1 MFHHLVAS
9 SGAMPA
15 FGINLALKPFSHHG
29 AWYNYVPYF
38 ALVAIAV
45 VLQFIQM
52 RQMQSRNP
60 QAAAANPRC
69 RLCKK
74 SCRFSLHTFTF

>member
-1 MFHHLVAS
+1 
-9 SGAMPA
+9 MPA

-60 QAAAANPRC
+60 QAAAANPQMQTMQ
-69 RLCKK
+69 KVM
-74 SCRFSLHTFTF
+74 RFSLHTFTF